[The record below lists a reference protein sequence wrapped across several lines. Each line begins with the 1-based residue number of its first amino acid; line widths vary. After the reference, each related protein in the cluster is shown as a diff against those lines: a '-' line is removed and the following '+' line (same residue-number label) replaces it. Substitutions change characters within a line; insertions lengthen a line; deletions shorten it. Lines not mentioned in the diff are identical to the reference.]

1 MKPMNEVLSPMELRD
16 LLAYL
21 ASLKTDPGPAYRMVN
36 ATGSSPAGS
45 QIVQSANKWNHLLLL
60 PATLLL
66 IGVSLVA
73 LLLVTVIFGR
83 MPEP

>member
-1 MKPMNEVLSPMELRD
+1 M
-16 LLAYL
+16 
-21 ASLKTDPGPAYRMVN
+21 KTDPGPAYRMVN

-83 MPEP
+83 MPTP